1 MALAGLRLGEMRALT
16 WGDVS
21 DLAVS
26 VSKSAG
32 PTGEIGETKT
42 KAGNRHVPMSAPL
55 RKLLAAWR
63 LEAHRS
69 TDDDL
74 VIGTWSGKPVS
85 ESAVRKA
92 LAAAVKEA
100 KLGGES
106 RLSCHSLR
114 HSYASRLALGG
125 LEAVTLAR
133 VLGHTDP
140 SFTMRVYCSDQRSV
154 ADVAADVLKASAV

>member
-32 PTGEIGETKT
+32 PRWIGETKT

-63 LEAHRS
+63 L
-69 TDDDL
+69 
-74 VIGTWSGKPVS
+74 
-85 ESAVRKA
+85 
-92 LAAAVKEA
+92 
-100 KLGGES
+100 
-106 RLSCHSLR
+106 RLIAPPTTIS
-114 HSYASRLALGG
+114 
-125 LEAVTLAR
+125 
-133 VLGHTDP
+133 
-140 SFTMRVYCSDQRSV
+140 
-154 ADVAADVLKASAV
+154 